1 MTLPGSDRIDDT
13 KNLETSM
20 HALRQA
26 GLAQGILIVAIGLL
40 PMMAI
45 VALMPIVP
53 LLVKNF
59 QHVPNI
65 QTLAP
70 LVLSAPGLCVA
81 LLSPFAG
88 WAADRFGRRR
98 LAIVFAAVYGIG
110 GMVPFFLQ
118 DFTALFAGRLLLGVG
133 EAFILTMGN
142 TLLGD
147 YFDKEQRAKWLMWQG
162 LVGTACGSAL
172 LSASGYLATF
182 GWNFSFL
189 VYGLALLIAVGAYFH
204 LYEPERAPAP
214 AAGSAAALAQGPFPR
229 TMMIRLVVT
238 TFVLAA
244 LYFVYTLQFS
254 LALDALGLKEVHKI
268 GNYSAVAAAAVPLG
282 AIVFKL
288 LSRRSTR
295 LQFTVLFMLLGTGLA
310 GIGLSRD
317 LVSVVAFACIQQV
330 GAGMCIPILISWGLR
345 ELPDAYR
352 GRGMGLWTSAF
363 FLGQFL
369 SPVFVTLLR
378 GWLGGLLQVFVL
390 CGGIC
395 MAIAVANLVFGRR
408 AGDELA
414 RVPAR

>member
-1 MTLPGSDRIDDT
+1 
-13 KNLETSM
+13 M
-20 HALRQA
+20 HTTRQA
-26 GLAQGILIVAIGLL
+26 GVPQGLIIIAISLL

-88 WAADRFGRRR
+88 WLADRFGRRQ
-98 LAIVFAAVYGIG
+98 LAITFAAVYGIG
-110 GMVPFFLQ
+110 GMVPFFIQ
-118 DFTALFAGRLLLGVG
+118 DFSVLLAGRLLLGVG

-162 LVGTACGSAL
+162 IVGSACGSGL
-172 LSASGYLATF
+172 LAASGYLATF

-189 VYGLALLIAVGAYFH
+189 VYGVALVIALAAYFF
-204 LYEPERAPAP
+204 LFEPKRVTRT
-214 AAGSAAALAQGPFPR
+214 AAQSAAAAAERFPR
-229 TMMIRLVVT
+229 AVMLRIVVT

-254 LALDALGLKEVHKI
+254 SALDALGLKEVHRI
-268 GNYSAVAAAAVPLG
+268 GNYSAVASMAVPLG
-282 AIVFKL
+282 AILFKL
-288 LSRRSTR
+288 LSKRSAV
-295 LQFTVLFMLLGTGLA
+295 LQFTVLFMLLGCGMV
-310 GIGLSRD
+310 GIGLSTD
-317 LVSVVAFACIQQV
+317 IQTVIGFAFVQQL
-330 GAGMCIPILISWGLR
+330 GAGMCIPILIGWGLR
-345 ELPDAYR
+345 ELPDQYR

-369 SPVFVTLLR
+369 SPLFVTLMR
-378 GWLGGLLQVFVL
+378 GWTGGLLQTFVA
-390 CGGIC
+390 CGLIC
-395 MAIAVANLVFGRR
+395 IAIALGNLLLNRR
-408 AGDELA
+408 AAPPAAQRLA
-414 RVPAR
+414 G

>member
-1 MTLPGSDRIDDT
+1 MDT
-13 KNLETSM
+13 RRK
-20 HALRQA
+20 A
-26 GLAQGILIVAIGLL
+26 GLPQGLIIIAIGLL

-65 QTLAP
+65 QTMAP

-98 LAIVFAAVYGIG
+98 LAIIFAAVYGVG

-147 YFDKEQRAKWLMWQG
+147 YFDKDERAKWLMWQG
-162 LVGTACGSAL
+162 IVGPACGSGL
-172 LSASGYLATF
+172 LSASGYLASY

-189 VYGLALLIAVGAYFH
+189 VYGTALIIALAAVVW

-214 AAGSAAALAQGPFPR
+214 EAGSAAAAEAALPFPR
-229 TMMIRLVVT
+229 VMMLRIVAT
-238 TFVLAA
+238 TFLLATV
-244 LYFVYTLQFS
+244 YFVYTLQFS
-254 LALDALGLKEVHKI
+254 LALDALGLKEIHKI
-268 GNYSAVAAAAVPLG
+268 GNYSAVASAAVPLG
-282 AIVFKL
+282 AILFKL
-288 LSRRSTR
+288 LSRRSPQ
-295 LQFTVLFMLLGTGLA
+295 LQFTVLFTLLGVGLV
-310 GIGLSRD
+310 GIGLSKG
-317 LVSVVAFACIQQV
+317 LTAVVAFAFVQQL
-330 GAGMCIPILISWGLR
+330 GAGMCIPILIGWGLR

-369 SPVFVTLLR
+369 SPFFVTMVR
-378 GWLGGLLQVFVL
+378 GWTGGLLQTFVACGAL
-390 CGGIC
+390 CI
-395 MAIAVANLVFGRR
+395 AIALGNLVFGRR
-408 AGDELA
+408 DAVPQQQLA
-414 RVPAR
+414 R

>member
-1 MTLPGSDRIDDT
+1 M
-13 KNLETSM
+13 ETR
-20 HALRQA
+20 RQA
-26 GLAQGILIVAIGLL
+26 GLAQGIIIVAIGLL

-65 QTLAP
+65 QTMAP

-88 WAADRFGRRR
+88 WAADRYGRRN
-98 LAIVFAAVYGIG
+98 LAIGFAAVYGIG

-118 DFTALFAGRLLLGVG
+118 DFTALLAGRLLLGVG

-147 YFDKEQRAKWLMWQG
+147 YFDKDQRAKWLMWQG
-162 LVGTACGSAL
+162 IVGPACGSGL
-172 LSASGYLATF
+172 LSASGYLAGF

-189 VYGLALLIAVGAYFH
+189 VYGTALIIALAAYFY
-204 LYEPERAPAP
+204 LYEPERAAAP
-214 AAGSAAALAQGPFPR
+214 GSATVAVASMPFPR
-229 TMMIRLVVT
+229 TMVLRIVVT

-254 LALDALGLKEVHKI
+254 LALDTLGLKEIHKI
-268 GNYSAVAAAAVPLG
+268 GNYSAAAAAAVPLG
-282 AIVFKL
+282 AVVFKL
-288 LSRRSTR
+288 LARRSTR
-295 LQFTVLFMLLGTGLA
+295 LQFTVLFLLLGTGLA
-310 GIGLSRD
+310 GIGMSQD
-317 LVSVVAFACIQQV
+317 LYTVVGFAFVQQV
-330 GAGMCIPILISWGLR
+330 GAGMCIPILIGWGLR

-369 SPVFVTLLR
+369 SPFLVMLMR
-378 GWLGGLLQVFVL
+378 GWFGGLLQTFVA
-390 CGGIC
+390 CGLIC
-395 MAIAVANLVFGRR
+395 IALAVGNLAFGRR
-408 AGDELA
+408 PPI
-414 RVPAR
+414 PAQLPVR

>member
-1 MTLPGSDRIDDT
+1 MQTTQR
-13 KNLETSM
+13 
-20 HALRQA
+20 RA
-26 GLAQGILIVAIGLL
+26 GLPQGLIIIAISLL

-88 WAADRFGRRR
+88 WLADRVGRRK
-98 LAIVFAAVYGIG
+98 LAIIFAAVYGVG
-110 GMVPFFLQ
+110 GMVPFFIQ

-162 LVGTACGSAL
+162 IVGSFCGSL
-172 LSASGYLATF
+172 LLAASGYLASF

-189 VYGLALLIAVGAYFH
+189 VYGVALLIALAAWFF
-204 LYEPERAPAP
+204 LFEPERPAP
-214 AAGSAAALAQGPFPR
+214 AFTASGSWIQPRFPTALMLRIAGA
-229 TMMIRLVVT
+229 

-254 LALDALGLKEVHKI
+254 LALDAMGLKQTHRI
-268 GNYSAVAAAAVPLG
+268 GNYSAVASLAVPLG
-282 AIVFKL
+282 AILFKL
-288 LSRRSTR
+288 LSKRSSA
-295 LQFTVLFMLLGTGLA
+295 LQFTVLFLLLGVGMV
-310 GIGLSRD
+310 GIGLSHD
-317 LVSVVAFACIQQV
+317 INTVVGFAFVQQL
-330 GAGMCIPILISWGLR
+330 GAGMCIPILIGWGLR
-345 ELPDAYR
+345 ELPDQFR
-352 GRGMGLWTSAF
+352 GRGMGWWTSAF

-369 SPVFVTLLR
+369 SPLFVTLAR
-378 GWLGGLLQVFVL
+378 GWTGGLLQTFVAAGAL
-390 CGGIC
+390 CI
-395 MAIAVANLVFGRR
+395 AIALAQALLARR
-408 AGDELA
+408 A
-414 RVPAR
+414 PAPVLSGQGR

>member
-1 MTLPGSDRIDDT
+1 
-13 KNLETSM
+13 M
-20 HALRQA
+20 HTPRQA
-26 GLAQGILIVAIGLL
+26 GLPQGLIIIAISLL

-65 QTLAP
+65 QTWAP

-88 WAADRFGRRR
+88 WLADRVGRRR

-110 GMVPFFLQ
+110 GMVPFFIQ

-147 YFDKEQRAKWLMWQG
+147 YFDKDQRAKWLMWQG
-162 LVGTACGSAL
+162 IVGSACGSL
-172 LSASGYLATF
+172 LLAASGYLAGF

-189 VYGLALLIAVGAYFH
+189 VYGVALVIALAAWFFLF
-204 LYEPERAPAP
+204 EPERAPAAFTASGTFIQPRFP
-214 AAGSAAALAQGPFPR
+214 ASTMLRIAA
-229 TMMIRLVVT
+229 T
-238 TFVLAA
+238 TFVLAL

-254 LALDALGLKEVHKI
+254 LALDAMGLKQIHRI
-268 GNYSAVAAAAVPLG
+268 GNYSAVASVAVPLG
-282 AIVFKL
+282 AILFKL
-288 LSRRSTR
+288 LSRRSAV
-295 LQFTVLFMLLGTGLA
+295 LQFSVLFMLLGTGMV

-317 LVSVVAFACIQQV
+317 INTVVGFAFVQQL
-330 GAGMCIPILISWGLR
+330 GAGMCIPILIGWGLR
-345 ELPDAYR
+345 ELPDEFR
-352 GRGMGLWTSAF
+352 GRGMGWWTSAF

-369 SPVFVTLLR
+369 SPVFVTLMR
-378 GWLGGLLQVFVL
+378 NWTGGLLNVFVV
-390 CGGIC
+390 CGVIC
-395 MAIAVANLVFGRR
+395 VVIAVGQALGGRR
-408 AGDELA
+408 VLA
-414 RVPAR
+414 LAVPDR

>member
-1 MTLPGSDRIDDT
+1 
-13 KNLETSM
+13 M
-20 HALRQA
+20 HTRRQA
-26 GLAQGILIVAIGLL
+26 GLAQGIIIVAIGLL

-65 QTLAP
+65 QTMAP

-147 YFDKEQRAKWLMWQG
+147 YFDKDQRAKWLMWQG
-162 LVGTACGSAL
+162 IVGPACGSGL
-172 LSASGYLATF
+172 LSASGYLAGF

-189 VYGLALLIAVGAYFH
+189 VYGLALLIAVGAYFY
-204 LYEPERAPAP
+204 LFEPERAPAP
-214 AAGSAAALAQGPFPR
+214 AAGSAAAQAQAPFPR
-229 TMMIRLVVT
+229 AMMLRIVVT

-268 GNYSAVAAAAVPLG
+268 GNYSAVASAAVPLG
-282 AIVFKL
+282 AIVYKL
-288 LSRRSTR
+288 LSGRSTQ
-295 LQFTVLFMLLGTGLA
+295 LQFTVLFLLLGTGLA
-310 GIGLSRD
+310 GIGLSTD
-317 LVSVVAFACIQQV
+317 LMSVVAFAFIQQT
-330 GAGMCIPILISWGLR
+330 GAGMCIPVLIGWGLR

-369 SPVFVTLLR
+369 SPFFVTLVR
-378 GWLGGLLQVFVL
+378 GWTGGLLQAFVACGVL
-390 CGGIC
+390 CI
-395 MAIAVANLVFGRR
+395 AIALGNLLLGRR
-408 AGDELA
+408 AGGSPA
-414 RVPAR
+414 QAPAR

>member
-1 MTLPGSDRIDDT
+1 
-13 KNLETSM
+13 M
-20 HALRQA
+20 HTRRQA
-26 GLAQGILIVAIGLL
+26 GLAQGLIIVAIGLL

-53 LLVKNF
+53 LLVKEF
-59 QHVPNI
+59 SHLPNI
-65 QTLAP
+65 RTLAP

-81 LLSPFAG
+81 LLAPFAG

-110 GMVPFFLQ
+110 GMVPFFLH

-147 YFDKEQRAKWLMWQG
+147 YFDKDQRAKWLMWQG
-162 LVGTACGSAL
+162 IVGPACGSAL
-172 LSASGYLATF
+172 LSASGYLAGF

-189 VYGLALLIAVGAYFH
+189 VYGLALLIAVGAYFY

-214 AAGSAAALAQGPFPR
+214 AAGSAAALAAAAEQFPR
-229 TMMIRLVVT
+229 ALMLRLMVT
-238 TFVLAA
+238 TFVLSA

-254 LALDALGLKEVHKI
+254 LALDALGLKEIHKI
-268 GNYSAVAAAAVPLG
+268 GNYSAVASAAVPLG
-282 AIVFKL
+282 AVVFKL
-288 LSRRSTR
+288 LSKRSAQ

-310 GIGLSRD
+310 GIGLSKD
-317 LVSVVAFACIQQV
+317 LHTVVGFAFVQQI
-330 GAGMCIPILISWGLR
+330 GAGMCIPILIGWSLR
-345 ELPDAYR
+345 EMPEQFR

-369 SPVFVTLLR
+369 SPFLVTLVR
-378 GWLGGLLQVFVL
+378 GWTGGLLQTFVA
-390 CGGIC
+390 CGLVCI
-395 MAIAVANLVFGRR
+395 AIALGNLVFNRR
-408 AGDELA
+408 GPAA
-414 RVPAR
+414 VPGLVR

>member
-1 MTLPGSDRIDDT
+1 MQTR
-13 KNLETSM
+13 
-20 HALRQA
+20 RQA
-26 GLAQGILIVAIGLL
+26 GTAQGIIIVAIGLL

-53 LLVKNF
+53 LLVKEYS
-59 QHVPNI
+59 HMPNI
-65 QTLAP
+65 RTLAP

-81 LLSPFAG
+81 LLAPFAG
-88 WAADRFGRRR
+88 WAADRFGRRN
-98 LAIVFAAVYGIG
+98 LAIVFAAIYGIG

-147 YFDKEQRAKWLMWQG
+147 YFDKDQRAKWLMWQG
-162 LVGTACGSAL
+162 IVGPACGSAL
-172 LSASGYLATF
+172 LSASGYLAGL

-204 LYEPERAPAP
+204 LYEPERAPMP
-214 AAGSAAALAQGPFPR
+214 AAGSAAARAAAAEKFPR
-229 TMMIRLVVT
+229 ALMLRIMVT

-254 LALDALGLKEVHKI
+254 LALDALGLKEIHKI
-268 GNYSAVAAAAVPLG
+268 GNYSAVASAAVPLG
-282 AIVFKL
+282 AILFKL
-288 LSRRSTR
+288 LSRHSTK
-295 LQFTVLFMLLGTGLA
+295 LQFTVLFMLLGLGLT

-317 LVSVVAFACIQQV
+317 LLAVVGFAFIQQV
-330 GAGMCIPILISWGLR
+330 GAGMCLPILIGWSLR
-345 ELPDAYR
+345 EMPDRFR

-369 SPVFVTLLR
+369 SPFLVTMVR
-378 GWLGGLLQVFVL
+378 GFAGGLLETFVA
-390 CGGIC
+390 CGALC
-395 MAIAVANLVFGRR
+395 MAIAVVNLIFGQRSPLT
-408 AGDELA
+408 GQQLA
-414 RVPAR
+414 R